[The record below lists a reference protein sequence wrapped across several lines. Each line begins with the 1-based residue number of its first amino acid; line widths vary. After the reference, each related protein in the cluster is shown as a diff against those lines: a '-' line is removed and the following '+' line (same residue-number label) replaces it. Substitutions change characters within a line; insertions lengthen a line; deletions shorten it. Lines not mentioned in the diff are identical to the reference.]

1 MLLYSTIIILLSN
14 AVNNRRDSSMLYSRI
29 AMITLIYSCILIY
42 SNTYINFF
50 TKGISLYNG
59 LLTYK
64 IFIAA
69 ISIIIFIITTII
81 LGIISFNKNNYT
93 FLTNGLIHK
102 EDKNELIES
111 KDILEYPLI
120 ILFCIT
126 GAIFLI
132 SSTDIISMF
141 IALELQSYGLYL
153 ICSIYRNSEE
163 SVNAGLTYFL
173 LGGLSSCIILLGQS
187 YIYINTGSTNIENIY
202 IMKNI
207 TESYYSCEDIYIN
220 YPSLENSLNL
230 LNYIQYSLII
240 MFIGFSFKIS
250 AAPFHFWAPD
260 VYDAIPTIVTAFV
273 AIIAKISIFVLLLQL
288 IQYTITEFTYT
299 SWINIIIISSALSL
313 SIGSLLGLVQYRIKR
328 LFAYSTISHI
338 GFILLSLS
346 INSYES
352 IQAFFFYLIQYSFSN
367 LNAFIILIAI
377 GYNLYS
383 YTWRDDSVSYRIL
396 KDLNNSP
403 IQLISQLKGYFYINP
418 ILSISFIIT
427 LFSFIGVPPLIGFF
441 AKQMILTTALDNGYI
456 FISLLAILTSVISAV
471 YYLIIVKNIFSDETI
486 YEKKLEDEIEYIEI
500 RIGDDSHEYYKV
512 DKRYINAEMD
522 WDVEIPITK
531 PIIESKPTSLASSM
545 TIPISILSLLLL
557 SFMFYNI
564 ESSLNIIIQLD

>member
-64 IFIAA
+64 IFIAV
-69 ISIIIFIITTII
+69 ISIVIFIITTII

-93 FLTNGLIHK
+93 FLTNGLIDE
-102 EDKNELIES
+102 EDKKELIES

-207 TESYYSCEDIYIN
+207 TESYYSCEDIYVN

-250 AAPFHFWAPD
+250 AAPFHF
-260 VYDAIPTIVTAFV
+260 
-273 AIIAKISIFVLLLQL
+273 
-288 IQYTITEFTYT
+288 
-299 SWINIIIISSALSL
+299 
-313 SIGSLLGLVQYRIKR
+313 
-328 LFAYSTISHI
+328 
-338 GFILLSLS
+338 
-346 INSYES
+346 
-352 IQAFFFYLIQYSFSN
+352 
-367 LNAFIILIAI
+367 
-377 GYNLYS
+377 
-383 YTWRDDSVSYRIL
+383 
-396 KDLNNSP
+396 
-403 IQLISQLKGYFYINP
+403 
-418 ILSISFIIT
+418 
-427 LFSFIGVPPLIGFF
+427 
-441 AKQMILTTALDNGYI
+441 
-456 FISLLAILTSVISAV
+456 
-471 YYLIIVKNIFSDETI
+471 
-486 YEKKLEDEIEYIEI
+486 
-500 RIGDDSHEYYKV
+500 
-512 DKRYINAEMD
+512 
-522 WDVEIPITK
+522 
-531 PIIESKPTSLASSM
+531 
-545 TIPISILSLLLL
+545 
-557 SFMFYNI
+557 
-564 ESSLNIIIQLD
+564 

>member
-1 MLLYSTIIILLSN
+1 
-14 AVNNRRDSSMLYSRI
+14 
-29 AMITLIYSCILIY
+29 MITLIYSSILIY

-64 IFIAA
+64 IFIAI

-93 FLTNGLIHK
+93 FLTKELIDK
-102 EDKNELIES
+102 ENKIELIES

-187 YIYINTGSTNIENIY
+187 YIYINTGSTNLENIY

-207 TESYYSCEDIYIN
+207 TESYYTCEDIYIN

-273 AIIAKISIFVLLLQL
+273 AIVAKISIFVLLLQL
-288 IQYTITEFTYT
+288 IQYTITEYTYT

-313 SIGSLLGLVQYRIKR
+313 SIGSILGLVQYRIKR

-338 GFILLSLS
+338 GFLLLSLS

-352 IQAFFFYLIQYSFSN
+352 IQAFLFYLIQYSFSN

-377 GYNLYS
+377 GYNLYI
-383 YTWRDDSVSYRIL
+383 YTWKDDSVSYRIL

-441 AKQMILTTALDNGYI
+441 AKQMILTTALDNGYV

-486 YEKKLEDEIEYIEI
+486 YEKKLEGEIEYIEV
-500 RIGDDSHEYYKV
+500 RIGDDYHDYKKV
-512 DKRYINAEMD
+512 DKRFINSEIE
-522 WDVEIPITK
+522 WGIPIGK
-531 PIIESKPTSLASSM
+531 PLIDLKPTSLASSM
-545 TIPISILSLLLL
+545 TLPISILSLLLL

-564 ESSLNIIIQLD
+564 ESSLNILIQLD

>member
-64 IFIAA
+64 IFIAV
-69 ISIIIFIITTII
+69 ISIVIFIITTII

-93 FLTNGLIHK
+93 FLTNGLIDE
-102 EDKNELIES
+102 EDKKELIES

-207 TESYYSCEDIYIN
+207 TESYYSCEDIYVN

-288 IQYTITEFTYT
+288 IQYTITEYTYT

-377 GYNLYS
+377 GYNLYW
-383 YTWRDDSVSYRIL
+383 YTWKDDSVSYRIL

-471 YYLIIVKNIFSDETI
+471 YYLIIVKNIFSDEII

-522 WDVEIPITK
+522 WDIQIPIAK
-531 PIIESKPTSLASSM
+531 PIIELKPTSLASSM

>member
-14 AVNNRRDSSMLYSRI
+14 AVNNRRDSSMLCSRI

-64 IFIAA
+64 IFISI
-69 ISIIIFIITTII
+69 ISIVIFSITTII
-81 LGIISFNKNNYT
+81 LGIISFHRTNHKILDNSYKSVNNKIISDLDIIQNIKKNSYNN
-93 FLTNGLIHK
+93 IIK
-102 EDKNELIES
+102 P

-126 GAIFLI
+126 GAVFLI

-153 ICSIYRNSEE
+153 ICSIYTNSEE

-187 YIYINTGSTNIENIY
+187 FIYINTGSTNIENIY

-207 TESYYSCEDIYIN
+207 VESYYNYENILIN
-220 YPSLENSLNL
+220 YPNLENSLNL

-240 MFIGFSFKIS
+240 MFIGFSFKVS

-260 VYDAIPTIVTAFV
+260 VYDAIPTIVTTFV

-288 IQYTITEFTYT
+288 IQYTIAEQSYT

-313 SIGSLLGLVQYRIKR
+313 TIGSLLGLVQYRIKR
-328 LFAYSTISHI
+328 LYAYSTISHI

-346 INSYES
+346 INTYES
-352 IQAFFFYLIQYSFSN
+352 VQAFFFYLIQYSFSN

-377 GYNLYS
+377 GYSLYS
-383 YTWRDDSVSYRIL
+383 YIWNDKTVSYRNI
-396 KDLNNSP
+396 KDFNNSP

-418 ILSISFIIT
+418 ILSLSLIIT

-441 AKQMILTTALDNGYI
+441 AKQMILTTALDNGYV

-471 YYLIIVKNIFSDETI
+471 YYLIIVKNIFTSESI
-486 YEKKLEDEIEYIEI
+486 YSKIENNKFSI
-500 RIGDDSHEYYKV
+500 S
-512 DKRYINAEMD
+512 
-522 WDVEIPITK
+522 
-531 PIIESKPTSLASSM
+531 SSM
-545 TIPISILSLLLL
+545 TIPISMLSLLLL

-564 ESSLNIIIQLD
+564 ESSLNVLIQLD